1 MECCQEFKETKINAE
16 VTQKIKIVFG
26 LLLLSIGIWFAF
38 QTEIHGQGL
47 GYLLILASPFA
58 VLSEEEKR

>member
-16 VTQKIKIVFG
+16 VMQKVKIFFG
-26 LLLLSIGIWFAF
+26 LMLLSVGIWLAV
-38 QTEIHGQGL
+38 QTGIHGQGL

-58 VLSEEEKR
+58 VLNEEKKR